1 MKGDVR
7 TEVLRVM
14 DGEKEVKRVHN
25 VYIKIGEEEIK
36 ISSGEGTVNK
46 LLEAEERRKEAA
58 KK

>member
-1 MKGDVR
+1 MKGDIR

-14 DGEKEVKRVHN
+14 DGDKEVKKVHN

-36 ISSGEGTVNK
+36 ISSGEGTVNR
-46 LLEAEERRKEAA
+46 LLDAEEKRKEAA